1 MKQFRLALVVFA
13 SALGLARAQDEQ
25 NRQPP
30 TEIPDFSNLDEY
42 IYEPKSTLI
51 IGMRYLSGAK
61 TQFSGRGLLA
71 APEAPTD
78 ATTPNIIRTYHDGSV
93 SVDARGGNRVD
104 GGNNPIIDGSG
115 SATFDPIASDG
126 KTNTWTYTDPT
137 QLTSDGL
144 LAFHTYSA
152 DINDATIRHKD
163 ANSASGVD
171 VAVSRDMGN
180 FFGTRASWSIIA
192 GVTMNDISAKTTAN
206 LQATLTT
213 ITDLYSLDGQV
224 VPVVVLG
231 TPYISPSSTTAS
243 VLDSGGN
250 PVLAPDGSVQT
261 ATLDTSVL
269 LNNKPINRTTTT
281 VVDTT
286 SVRDLWKL
294 KGAYYTFRA
303 GPALWVP
310 ITARFRASVSAGP
323 TLIYAGS
330 TYSVTQTY
338 QPLTGAAITDTSTD
352 TANHLLPGYFADAS
366 LEFDLT
372 DRAGFFAGMVF
383 QSAGSY
389 LQTLNTT
396 STTTATAE
404 HYATNVN
411 FGNQNGLRA
420 GMTIRF

>member
-1 MKQFRLALVVFA
+1 MKQFRLALVMLV

-51 IGMRYLSGAK
+51 VGMRLLSGAK
-61 TQFSGRGLLA
+61 AQFSGRGTLS
-71 APEAPTD
+71 APETPTY
-78 ATTPNIIRTYHDGSV
+78 ATTPNILRTYHDGSV

-104 GGNNPIIDGSG
+104 GGNNPLVDSTSGGS
-115 SATFDPIASDG
+115 TFDPIASDG
-126 KTNTWTYTDPT
+126 KTNTWSYTDPT
-137 QLTSDGL
+137 QLTSDGM

-152 DINDATIRHKD
+152 DINDATIHQK

-171 VAVSRDMGN
+171 VAVSRDMGK
-180 FFGTRASWSIIA
+180 FFGTRASWSLIV
-192 GVTMNDISAKTTAN
+192 GMTMNDISAKTTAN
-206 LQATLTT
+206 VQATLTT

-231 TPYISPSSTTAS
+231 TPYISPNSTSTT
-243 VLDSGGN
+243 VLDSAGN
-250 PVLAPDGSVQT
+250 PVLAPDGTVQT

-281 VVDTT
+281 VVDTA
-286 SVRDLWKL
+286 SVSDLWKL

-303 GPALWVP
+303 GAALWVP
-310 ITARFRASVSAGP
+310 ITSRFRASVSAGP

-338 QPLTGAAITDTSTD
+338 QPATGAAITDVSSD

-372 DRAGFFAGMVF
+372 ERTGFFAGMVF

-389 LQTLNTT
+389 QQTLNTT
-396 STTTATAE
+396 STVNATAE